1 MDMLLVI
8 LGILSVPVLLALAV
22 VAFLVWRA
30 SREDVEESPPPAD
43 GPRERP

>member
-1 MDMLLVI
+1 MEMLLVI

-43 GPRERP
+43 RPRERP